1 MSVLGFRVWL
11 AIDLLGGKA
20 VRLRQ
25 GRPETAWVV
34 SDKPVELAQK
44 WVAEGGRRLHLVD
57 LDAALGTGENRSL
70 IRAIC
75 RTTTVP
81 VQVGG
86 GVRDEEGYWELR
98 ELGASRVMVGS
109 LAVRHPERVATLAQ
123 SDPHG
128 LVVAADVRDGRVA
141 VHGWREESLLPLAHF
156 AGRMRS
162 LGVGHLLVTGIDRDG
177 TGEGPEIALL
187 QEALRVFGPGVLA
200 AGGVGC
206 REHLASLRN
215 LAPAGLEGVVVGAAV
230 ARGQLT
236 MGDLLAGELVT
247 REEDGNG
254 SVSNRSLS

>member
-1 MSVLGFRVWL
+1 MSKLGFRVWL

-34 SDKPVELAQK
+34 SDNPVELAQR

-57 LDAALGTGENRSL
+57 LDAALGTGDNRSL

-75 RTTTVP
+75 QTTEVP

-86 GVRDEEGYWELR
+86 GVRDEDGYWQLR
-98 ELGASRVMVGS
+98 DLGASRVMVGS
-109 LAVRHPERVATLAQ
+109 LAVRHPEQVGAIAQ
-123 SDPHG
+123 KDSQG

-141 VHGWREESLLPLAHF
+141 VFGWREESLLPLAQF
-156 AGRMRS
+156 AREMRS

-177 TGEGPEIALL
+177 TGEGPEMASLR
-187 QEALRVFGPGVLA
+187 EALSVFGPGVLA

-206 REHLASLRN
+206 REHLASLTS
-215 LAPAGLEGVVVGAAV
+215 LAPAGLEGVVVGAGL

-236 MGDLLAGELVT
+236 MGDLLASELVAN
-247 REEDGNG
+247 EEEGNG
-254 SVSNRSLS
+254 GISDRSLS